1 MTKALKPSGP
11 VERQIPMAGG
21 KALSTKAPA
30 VHLIPTI
37 VLEKIADRFEL
48 GIEKKGD
55 KAWNAMSSNQ
65 EVLQDRGFVL
75 DRINHVIHH
84 AMKLKDKIVEG
95 DIAGIHEDDDA
106 SAIGWGAAFLICVV
120 EDMKLS

>member
-1 MTKALKPSGP
+1 MVKPPGS

-21 KALSTKAPA
+21 KVLSTKAPA
-30 VHLIPTI
+30 VHLIPTVVI
-37 VLEKIADRFEL
+37 EKIADRFEL

-55 KAWNAMSSNQ
+55 KAWNATSSNQ

-84 AMKLKDKIVEG
+84 AMKLKDKIVKG
-95 DIAGIHEDDDA
+95 DFAGIQEDDDA